1 MGKEELKT
9 SCGCCSDGQRNEQ
22 WLWNIIDNC
31 EQVTMS
37 KKLQWQWA
45 GGRGK
50 ERGKRAER
58 AAIKGK
64 YDYITWQILSNY
76 IICQGP
82 AHGTMRIL
90 ESQPVTPES
99 HSYATPSNLLY
110 YWSGGSSKIN
120 WNWKNNAVT
129 CEEL

>member
-1 MGKEELKT
+1 MAVWQQQQTVSNK
-9 SCGCCSDGQRNEQ
+9 
-22 WLWNIIDNC
+22 
-31 EQVTMS
+31 
-37 KKLQWQWA
+37 QWA
-45 GGRGK
+45 RIDSEQKGWNKENGRTV
-50 ERGKRAER
+50 ER

-64 YDYITWQILSNY
+64 CDYITWQILSSY
-76 IICQGP
+76 ISCQGP
-82 AHGTMRIL
+82 AHETMRIL

-99 HSYATPSNLLY
+99 HSYSTPSNLLY

>member
-1 MGKEELKT
+1 
-9 SCGCCSDGQRNEQ
+9 
-22 WLWNIIDNC
+22 
-31 EQVTMS
+31 MS

-45 GGRGK
+45 GGKREEK
-50 ERGKRAER
+50 GKRAER

-64 YDYITWQILSNY
+64 YDYITWQILSSY
-76 IICQGP
+76 ISCQGP

-110 YWSGGSSKIN
+110 YWSGGTSKIN
-120 WNWKNNAVT
+120 WNWKSNAVT
-129 CEEL
+129 YEEL